1 MHSFA
6 LAQTGTAETAW
17 AKARVLAALR
27 IAVEALDDVR
37 ASLAVL
43 TADTD
48 WHSDGVRAMQHSLDD
63 LRRRTRVEA
72 SEMRSRES
80 EAERIDVS

>member
-1 MHSFA
+1 MYSFA
-6 LAQTGTAETAW
+6 LAQTGAADTAW
-17 AKARVLAALR
+17 AQFCAVAALR
-27 IAVEALDDVR
+27 SAVEALDDVR

>member
-1 MHSFA
+1 MYSFA
-6 LAQTGTAETAW
+6 LAQPGAAETVW
-17 AKARVLAALR
+17 AKAQALAALHSA
-27 IAVEALDDVR
+27 IEALDDAR

-43 TADTD
+43 TSDTD
-48 WHSDGVRAMQHSLDD
+48 WHSDGVRAMQESLED
-63 LRRRTRVEA
+63 LRLGARVEA

>member
-1 MHSFA
+1 MYSFA
-6 LAQTGTAETAW
+6 LAQTGAADTAW
-17 AKARVLAALR
+17 ARAQALAALR
-27 IAVEALDDVR
+27 TAVEALDDVR

-48 WHSDGVRAMQHSLDD
+48 WHSDGVRAMQDALED
-63 LRRRTRVEA
+63 LRRRTRPEA

-80 EAERIDVS
+80 EAERIDAS